1 MANSNQST
9 VPVVL
14 YLRVSTQKQGS
25 TGHGIQAQ
33 ERDINIFLTSHHDH
47 EVIGKFVEV
56 ESGSN
61 SDRPELERALTLCR
75 QKSAILLVQK
85 VDRLSRDVEFIAKL
99 LKEKNLKLRVANLPN
114 ADNFQIHLFAAL
126 GQQER
131 EFISQRTKAAM
142 RSAKERGVVFGN
154 PRLSEI
160 NRVRSKKAN
169 KTDQL
174 ILPVITPLRDKG
186 MTFQEITEVV
196 NQMGLRTSTGCEFF
210 PSTIHRIMNR
220 NKVS

>member
-1 MANSNQST
+1 MANSVQST

-33 ERDINIFLTSHHDH
+33 ERDINIFLTSHPDH

-56 ESGSN
+56 ESGAN
-61 SDRPELERALTLCR
+61 SDRKELEKALNLCR
-75 QKSAILLVQK
+75 HKSSILLVQK

-142 RSAKERGVVFGN
+142 KSAKERGVVLGN

-160 NRVRSKKAN
+160 NRIRSKKAN

-174 ILPVITPLRDKG
+174 ILPVITPLREKG

-196 NQMGLRTSTGCEFF
+196 NQMGFRTPTGCEFF
-210 PSTIHRIMNR
+210 PSTIHRIMKR
-220 NKVS
+220 NKAS